1 MTLPPPV
8 DTRHTLVSADEVRDI
23 ELVILKRMKELAAG
37 THTSVYHGSGFDFVG
52 LRDWQP
58 GDRLATVDWSQSTLT
73 NFSPMVT
80 REFEQQSTA
89 RVVMIADTSL
99 STRCGVGGV
108 SIATVIARAVATL
121 GLAGAFFQDQVGL
134 ITFDGAT
141 LDLAVRPQIGRNHA
155 IHCLES
161 YQAHV
166 LGDTRSTDERT
177 GTPLA
182 GLLRRTALVPVVSD
196 FLFDRTDTM
205 LDELAELNHA
215 HDVFLVMVE
224 SAFAFDLPPSS
235 AGWIEGY
242 DVETGRTRMI
252 SAVEL
257 ERLGERIQAWQDTV
271 ARTAHEAGLQVL
283 RIGSDEQHFYDQLVE
298 FFHGRRRRKR

>member
-1 MTLPPPV
+1 MTMTPQL
-8 DTRHTLVSADEVRDI
+8 DTRDALVSADEVRDI
-23 ELVILKRMKELAAG
+23 ELVILERMKELAAG
-37 THTSVYHGSGFDFVG
+37 VHTSVYHGSGFDFVG

-58 GDRLATVDWSQSTLT
+58 GDRLSTVDWSQSTLT

-80 REFEQQSTA
+80 REFEQQSTG
-89 RVVMIADTSL
+89 RVVMVADTSL
-99 STRCGVGGV
+99 STRCGVGDV

-134 ITFDGAT
+134 ITFDGSA
-141 LDLAVRPQIGRNHA
+141 LDLAVRPQVGRNHA
-155 IHCLES
+155 IHCLEA

-166 LGDTRSTDERT
+166 LGDARSKDERVD
-177 GTPLA
+177 TPLA

-196 FLFDRTDTM
+196 FLFDGTDTL

-242 DVETGRTRMI
+242 DVESGRTRMI
-252 SAVEL
+252 STVEL
-257 ERLGERIQAWQDTV
+257 ERLGERIQAWQDEV
-271 ARTAHEAGLQVL
+271 ARAA
-283 RIGSDEQHFYDQLVE
+283 RARDAKPP
-298 FFHGRRRRKR
+298 GRSARW